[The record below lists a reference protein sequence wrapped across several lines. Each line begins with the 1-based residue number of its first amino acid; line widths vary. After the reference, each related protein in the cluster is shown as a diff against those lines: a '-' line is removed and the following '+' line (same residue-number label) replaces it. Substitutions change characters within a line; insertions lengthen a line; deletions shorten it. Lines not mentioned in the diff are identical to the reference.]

1 MIDVVDLIA
10 FAVMA
15 IIIAL
20 LVALNI
26 RLSFKLRK
34 FYSENLQLS
43 ADKITLLLQ
52 LDKLAETRD
61 IKSVEDTQGFIKFL
75 SESRDWAFNYIED
88 VQTGI
93 SEYVLALDNGDP
105 DRIAESLEKL
115 VGMLPEKK

>member
-115 VGMLPEKK
+115 VGMLPENN

>member
-34 FYSENLQLS
+34 FYSENLQLA

-115 VGMLPEKK
+115 VGMLPENN

>member
-26 RLSFKLRK
+26 RLSFRLRK
-34 FYSENLQLS
+34 FYSENLQLA

-115 VGMLPEKK
+115 VGMLPENK